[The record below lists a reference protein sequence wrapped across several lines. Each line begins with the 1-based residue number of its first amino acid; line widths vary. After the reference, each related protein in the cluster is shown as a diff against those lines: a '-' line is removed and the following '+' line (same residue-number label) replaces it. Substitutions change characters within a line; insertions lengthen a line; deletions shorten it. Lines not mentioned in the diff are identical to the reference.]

1 MGKKKSMRQ
10 QMQSI
15 KANDN
20 QAEETKQ
27 NMRSTEPGFH
37 EPNRPS
43 I

>member
-10 QMQSI
+10 KIQSI

-20 QAEETKQ
+20 AAEETKQ
-27 NMRSTEPGFH
+27 NMRSTEPGYH
-37 EPNRPS
+37 QPNRPS